1 MASGVCQHRAPR
13 VRALW
18 SACANRPHLQAGRS
32 LLLGLTLT
40 WFSVLG
46 LTYLCGPHVVR
57 ARKPSGRSSHVA
69 EKHAREYA
77 LRGVCPSIGDS
88 D

>member
-1 MASGVCQHRAPR
+1 MASGVCHHAAPR

-18 SACANRPHLQAGRS
+18 SRPHLQAGRS

-57 ARKPSGRSSHVA
+57 YGPK
-69 EKHAREYA
+69 
-77 LRGVCPSIGDS
+77 LSIWWS
-88 D
+88 

>member
-1 MASGVCQHRAPR
+1 MAFGVCQHPAPR

-18 SACANRPHLQAGRS
+18 SRPHLQAGKS

-57 ARKPSGRSSHVA
+57 ARKPSRRSSHVA